1 MAQQDEHLTTEQL
14 SAFLD
19 KQLSPLE
26 QAVFAAHLASCQQCQ
41 SRLADLRLTVAL
53 VRALP
58 QEEVPRSFV
67 LPGRLAPVA
76 ERPTPRPATVTPVP
90 QRRGARVSVLQR
102 TVRVVSALAAVL
114 ALIFILSGI
123 LPSVHLGGGE
133 ATSGAA
139 VPAAAPS
146 NRNNATSAAS
156 HNANTPHV
164 QGTTPFG
171 SSQAADGTKTPVP
184 TPKLTPA
191 ARAQSNSGS
200 GTSSTVQPSTLPPFL
215 DLSRPEGRLALGALL
230 LVLSIIGL
238 LVTRR
243 RRGAVY

>member
-19 KQLSPLE
+19 KQLSPAE
-26 QAVFAAHLASCQQCQ
+26 RAVFDAHLASCQQCQ

-67 LPGRLAPVA
+67 LPSRLAPVA

-102 TVRVVSALAAVL
+102 TVRAVSTLAAVL

-123 LPSVHLGGGE
+123 LPPIHFGGGE
-133 ATSGAA
+133 ATSSAGS
-139 VPAAAPS
+139 VPAAT
-146 NRNNATSAAS
+146 NQRAAS
-156 HNANTPHV
+156 NSAPTPA
-164 QGTTPFG
+164 TTFG
-171 SSQAADGTKTPVP
+171 SAQAADGTKTPVQ
-184 TPKLTPA
+184 TPKSTPA
-191 ARAQSNSGS
+191 ATARSSIHS
-200 GTSSTVQPSTLPPFL
+200 GTSPAVQPPTLPPFL

-230 LVLSIIGL
+230 LVLGIIGL
-238 LVTRR
+238 IVTRR

>member
-19 KQLSPLE
+19 KQLSPPE
-26 QAVFAAHLASCQQCQ
+26 QAVFDAHLASCQQCQ

-67 LPGRLAPVA
+67 LPSRLAPVA
-76 ERPTPRPATVTPVP
+76 ERSTPRPARVTPVP
-90 QRRGARVSVLQR
+90 QQRGARVYVLQR
-102 TVRVVSALAAVL
+102 TVRVVSTLAAVL

-123 LPSVHLGGGE
+123 LPFLQFGGG
-133 ATSGAA
+133 GASTASEA
-139 VPAAAPS
+139 VPS
-146 NRNNATSAAS
+146 NQSAAS
-156 HNANTPHV
+156 HSANTPHV
-164 QGTTPFG
+164 QGTTTFG
-171 SSQAADGTKTPVP
+171 SAQAADGTKTPVP
-184 TPKLTPA
+184 TPKRTPA
-191 ARAQSNSGS
+191 ATARSKTDT
-200 GTSSTVQPSTLPPFL
+200 GTISTVQPSTLPPFL

-230 LVLSIIGL
+230 LVLGITGL
-238 LVTRR
+238 VVTRR

>member
-19 KQLSPLE
+19 KQLSPAE
-26 QAVFAAHLASCQQCQ
+26 RAVFDAHLASCQQCQ

-67 LPGRLAPVA
+67 LPSRLAPVA
-76 ERPTPRPATVTPVP
+76 ERPTPRPATITPVP

-102 TVRVVSALAAVL
+102 TVRAVSTLAAVL

-123 LPSVHLGGGE
+123 LPPIHFGGGE
-133 ATSGAA
+133 ATSSAGS
-139 VPAAAPS
+139 VPAAT
-146 NRNNATSAAS
+146 NQRAAS
-156 HNANTPHV
+156 NSAPTPA
-164 QGTTPFG
+164 TTFG
-171 SSQAADGTKTPVP
+171 SAQAADVTKTPVQ
-184 TPKLTPA
+184 TPKSTPA
-191 ARAQSNSGS
+191 ATARSSIHS
-200 GTSSTVQPSTLPPFL
+200 GTSPAVQPPTLPPFL
-215 DLSRPEGRLALGALL
+215 DLSQPEGRLALGALL
-230 LVLSIIGL
+230 LVLGIIGL
-238 LVTRR
+238 VVTRR

>member
-19 KQLSPLE
+19 KQLSPAE
-26 QAVFAAHLASCQQCQ
+26 RAVFDAHLASCQQCQ

-67 LPGRLAPVA
+67 LPSRLAPVA
-76 ERPTPRPATVTPVP
+76 ERPTPRPATITPVP

-102 TVRVVSALAAVL
+102 TVRAVSTLAAVL

-123 LPSVHLGGGE
+123 LPPIHFGGGE
-133 ATSGAA
+133 ATSSAGS
-139 VPAAAPS
+139 VPAAT
-146 NRNNATSAAS
+146 NQRAAS
-156 HNANTPHV
+156 NSAPTPA
-164 QGTTPFG
+164 TTFG
-171 SSQAADGTKTPVP
+171 SAQAADGTKTPVQ
-184 TPKLTPA
+184 TPKSTPA
-191 ARAQSNSGS
+191 ATARSSIHS
-200 GTSSTVQPSTLPPFL
+200 GTSPAVQPPTLPPFL
-215 DLSRPEGRLALGALL
+215 DLSQPEGRLALGALL
-230 LVLSIIGL
+230 LVLGIIGL
-238 LVTRR
+238 VVTRR

>member
-1 MAQQDEHLTTEQL
+1 VAQQDEHLTTEQL

-19 KQLSPLE
+19 KQLSPPE
-26 QAVFAAHLASCQQCQ
+26 QAVFDAHLASCQQCQ

-67 LPGRLAPVA
+67 LPSRLAPVA

-90 QRRGARVSVLQR
+90 QQRGARVYVLQR
-102 TVRVVSALAAVL
+102 TVRVVSTLAAVL

-123 LPSVHLGGGE
+123 VPAIHFGGGG
-133 ATSGAA
+133 ASTASAPASTSLSRG
-139 VPAAAPS
+139 
-146 NRNNATSAAS
+146 TSAAS
-156 HNANTPHV
+156 NGA
-164 QGTTPFG
+164 TTPATKFG
-171 SSQAADGTKTPVP
+171 SAQAADGTKTPLP

-191 ARAQSNSGS
+191 APEHSKTDT
-200 GTSSTVQPSTLPPFL
+200 GTLSTVQPPTLPPFL

-230 LVLSIIGL
+230 LVLGIIGL

-243 RRGAVY
+243 RRGTVY

>member
-1 MAQQDEHLTTEQL
+1 VAQQNEHLTTEQL

-19 KQLSPLE
+19 KQLSPAE
-26 QAVFAAHLASCQQCQ
+26 RAVFDAHLASCQQCQ

-67 LPGRLAPVA
+67 LPSRLAPVA

-90 QRRGARVSVLQR
+90 QQRRARVSVLQR
-102 TVRVVSALAAVL
+102 TVRTVSTLAAVL

-123 LPSVHLGGGE
+123 LPPIHFGGGE
-133 ATSGAA
+133 ATSSAGS
-139 VPAAAPS
+139 VPAAT
-146 NRNNATSAAS
+146 NQRAAS
-156 HNANTPHV
+156 NSAPTPA
-164 QGTTPFG
+164 TTFG
-171 SSQAADGTKTPVP
+171 SAQAADGTKTPVQ
-184 TPKLTPA
+184 TPKSTPA
-191 ARAQSNSGS
+191 ATARSSIHS
-200 GTSSTVQPSTLPPFL
+200 GTSPAVQPPTLPPFL

-230 LVLSIIGL
+230 LVLGIIGL
-238 LVTRR
+238 VVTRR

>member
-19 KQLSPLE
+19 KQLSPAE
-26 QAVFAAHLASCQQCQ
+26 RAVFDAHLASCQQCQ

-67 LPGRLAPVA
+67 LPSRLAPVA
-76 ERPTPRPATVTPVP
+76 ERPTPRPATITPVP

-102 TVRVVSALAAVL
+102 TVRAVSTLAAVL

-123 LPSVHLGGGE
+123 LPPIHFGGGE
-133 ATSGAA
+133 ATSSAGS
-139 VPAAAPS
+139 VPAAT
-146 NRNNATSAAS
+146 NQRAAS
-156 HNANTPHV
+156 NSAPTPA
-164 QGTTPFG
+164 TTFG
-171 SSQAADGTKTPVP
+171 SAQAADGTKTPVQ
-184 TPKLTPA
+184 TPKSTPA
-191 ARAQSNSGS
+191 ATARSSIHS
-200 GTSSTVQPSTLPPFL
+200 GTSPAVQPPTLPPFL

-230 LVLSIIGL
+230 LVLGIIGL
-238 LVTRR
+238 VVTRR

>member
-1 MAQQDEHLTTEQL
+1 VAQQNEHLTTEQL

-19 KQLSPLE
+19 KQLSPAE
-26 QAVFAAHLASCQQCQ
+26 RAVFDAHLASCQQCQ

-67 LPGRLAPVA
+67 LPSRLAPVA

-90 QRRGARVSVLQR
+90 QQRRARVSVLQR
-102 TVRVVSALAAVL
+102 TVRTVSTLAAVL

-123 LPSVHLGGGE
+123 LPPIHFGGGE
-133 ATSGAA
+133 ATSSAGS
-139 VPAAAPS
+139 VPAAT
-146 NRNNATSAAS
+146 NQRAAS
-156 HNANTPHV
+156 NSAPTPA
-164 QGTTPFG
+164 TTFG
-171 SSQAADGTKTPVP
+171 SAQAADGTKTPVQ
-184 TPKLTPA
+184 TQKSTPA
-191 ARAQSNSGS
+191 ATARSSIHS
-200 GTSSTVQPSTLPPFL
+200 GTSPAVQPPTLPPFL

-230 LVLSIIGL
+230 LVLGIIGL
-238 LVTRR
+238 VVTRR

>member
-1 MAQQDEHLTTEQL
+1 VAQQDEHLTTEQL

-19 KQLSPLE
+19 KQLSPAE
-26 QAVFAAHLASCQQCQ
+26 RAVFDAHLASCQQCQ

-67 LPGRLAPVA
+67 LPSRLAPVA

-90 QRRGARVSVLQR
+90 RQRGARVSVLQR
-102 TVRVVSALAAVL
+102 TVRTVSTLAAVL

-123 LPSVHLGGGE
+123 LPPIHFGGGE
-133 ATSGAA
+133 ATSSAGS
-139 VPAAAPS
+139 AAPVAS
-146 NRNNATSAAS
+146 NQSAAS

-164 QGTTPFG
+164 QGTATFG
-171 SSQAADGTKTPVP
+171 SVQAAADGKKTPVP
-184 TPKLTPA
+184 TPKSTPA
-191 ARAQSNSGS
+191 ATPRSSIHS
-200 GTSSTVQPSTLPPFL
+200 GTSPAVQPPTLPPFL

-230 LVLSIIGL
+230 LVLGIIGL
-238 LVTRR
+238 VVTRR
-243 RRGAVY
+243 RRGTVY

>member
-19 KQLSPLE
+19 KQLSPAE
-26 QAVFAAHLASCQQCQ
+26 RAVFDAHLASCQQCQ

-67 LPGRLAPVA
+67 LPSRLAPVA
-76 ERPTPRPATVTPVP
+76 ERPTPRPATITPVP

-102 TVRVVSALAAVL
+102 TVRAVSTLAAVL

-123 LPSVHLGGGE
+123 VPYINLGGG
-133 ATSGAA
+133 GAA
-139 VPAAAPS
+139 SSAGSVPAAS
-146 NRNNATSAAS
+146 NQSNQSAAS
-156 HNANTPHV
+156 NSAPTPA
-164 QGTTPFG
+164 TTFG
-171 SSQAADGTKTPVP
+171 SAQAADGTKTPVQ
-184 TPKLTPA
+184 TPKSTPA
-191 ARAQSNSGS
+191 ATARSSIHS
-200 GTSSTVQPSTLPPFL
+200 GTSPAVQPPTLPPFL

-230 LVLSIIGL
+230 LVLGIIGL
-238 LVTRR
+238 VVTRR

>member
-19 KQLSPLE
+19 KQLSPAE
-26 QAVFAAHLASCQQCQ
+26 RAVFDAHLASCQQCQ

-67 LPGRLAPVA
+67 LPSRLAPVA

-102 TVRVVSALAAVL
+102 TVRAVSTLAAVL

-123 LPSVHLGGGE
+123 LPPIHFGGGE
-133 ATSGAA
+133 ATSSAGS
-139 VPAAAPS
+139 VPAAT
-146 NRNNATSAAS
+146 NQRAAS
-156 HNANTPHV
+156 NSAPTPA
-164 QGTTPFG
+164 TTFG
-171 SSQAADGTKTPVP
+171 SAQAADGTKTPVQ
-184 TPKLTPA
+184 TPKSTPA
-191 ARAQSNSGS
+191 ATARSSIYS
-200 GTSSTVQPSTLPPFL
+200 GTSPAVQPPTLPPFL
-215 DLSRPEGRLALGALL
+215 DLSQPEGRLALGALL
-230 LVLSIIGL
+230 LVLGIIGL
-238 LVTRR
+238 VVTRR

>member
-1 MAQQDEHLTTEQL
+1 MAQQNEHLTTEQL

-19 KQLSPLE
+19 KQLSPAE
-26 QAVFAAHLASCQQCQ
+26 RAVFDAHLASCQQCQ

-67 LPGRLAPVA
+67 LPSRLAPVA

-90 QRRGARVSVLQR
+90 QQRRARVSVLQR
-102 TVRVVSALAAVL
+102 TVRTVSTLAAVL

-123 LPSVHLGGGE
+123 LPSHLGGGG
-133 ATSGAA
+133 ASTTSA
-139 VPAAAPS
+139 PAAS
-146 NRNNATSAAS
+146 NQSNQSAAS
-156 HNANTPHV
+156 NSAPTPA
-164 QGTTPFG
+164 TKFG
-171 SSQAADGTKTPVP
+171 SVQAADGTKTPVQ
-184 TPKLTPA
+184 TPKSTPA
-191 ARAQSNSGS
+191 ATARSSIHS
-200 GTSSTVQPSTLPPFL
+200 GTSPAVQPPTLPPFL

-230 LVLSIIGL
+230 LVLGIIGL
-238 LVTRR
+238 VVTRR